1 MNPLYDPVVLLQ
13 ETPYRRWNIVDR
25 NDLLR
30 QGKLTPHLTCLFTDK
45 IRSKVFSR
53 SFNSNVYS
61 KHSWLC
67 GSHYLQKLFCW
78 PCLLFSQTKSVWV
91 TEGYNDLKNVS
102 RSIQRHESSKDH
114 VHNHFSLK
122 NLENNAVTVVD
133 TLKEHGKLFKKN
145 YNENVR
151 LNRLFMVH
159 LIDLVLYLSKQEL
172 ALRGHDESSSSLNK
186 GNYKE
191 LFEMFF
197 SRFSLEIQNHYKTIQ
212 NKFSGTSKIIQN
224 DLIFCISEYLFSHI
238 KQEIKQCRFYS
249 VQIDDTTDITQK
261 TQCSIILRFVNKNS
275 ELVERF
281 LGFHNVSDDHT
292 AGGLFNLISSVLNE
306 FDIEK
311 KLVGQYYDGAS
322 VMAGHLTGLQPV
334 TAPVNIDHA
343 AQSKS

>member
-1 MNPLYDPVVLLQ
+1 MNPLYDPVVLLL
-13 ETPYRRWNIVDR
+13 ETPYRRWNIVNK

-91 TEGYNDLKNVS
+91 TEGYNDLKNLS

-114 VHNHFSLK
+114 VHNHYSFK
-122 NLENNAVTVVD
+122 NLENNTVTVVD

-151 LNRLFMVH
+151 LNRLFMEH

-224 DLIFCISEYLFSHI
+224 DLIFCISEYLSNHT
-238 KQEIKQCRFYS
+238 KQEVRDSIFYS
-249 VQIDDTTDITQK
+249 IQINDTTDITQK
-261 TQCSIILRFVNKNS
+261 TQCSVILRYVTKKS

-281 LGFHNVSDDHT
+281 FGFHNVSEDRT
-292 AGGLFNLISSVLNE
+292 AEGCLI
-306 FDIEK
+306 
-311 KLVGQYYDGAS
+311 
-322 VMAGHLTGLQPV
+322 
-334 TAPVNIDHA
+334 
-343 AQSKS
+343 